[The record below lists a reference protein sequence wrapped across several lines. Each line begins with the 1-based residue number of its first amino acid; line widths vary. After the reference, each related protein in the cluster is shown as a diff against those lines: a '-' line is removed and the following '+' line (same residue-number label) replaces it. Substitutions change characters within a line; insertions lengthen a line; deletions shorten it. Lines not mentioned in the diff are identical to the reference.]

1 MRRDDDRYRTQVNLW
16 GSAAQERYRA
26 ARVGIFGVGGTGAAH
41 AQVLARAGVGHLR
54 FIDRDVVEFGDLHRT
69 QLYEEEDARIPTPK
83 VSAAARRLAAMNAA
97 IRIEPVVAMVRPENI
112 LALAADLDVLVD
124 GADNFALRYLL
135 NEVAVKTGRPL
146 VYEGAVATRGAAMAV
161 VPGIG
166 PCFKCLVPE
175 EPAPGA
181 APTCAQVGVSPAA
194 VAAAAA
200 AAAGLTLALLRG
212 EGAAVAG
219 RLFGFEDPGRGT
231 SMAVRRRSDCPCC
244 AGKEFP
250 HLEMPRP
257 PEPEVATICGGCAFE
272 IRPGAADYRFSL
284 SDLEARL
291 AGRYQLERR
300 GEILWVNAGEVTF
313 ILFDDGRALVYG
325 AADAARARALF
336 DKLIG
341 T

>member
-1 MRRDDDRYRTQVNLW
+1 MRVSNDKYRAQANLW
-16 GSAAQERYRA
+16 GPAAQARYRD
-26 ARVGIFGVGGTGAAH
+26 ARVGVFGVGGTGAAH
-41 AQVLARAGVGHLR
+41 AHLLARAGVGYLR
-54 FIDRDVVEFGDLHRT
+54 LVDRDVVEFGDLHRT
-69 QLYEEEDARIPTPK
+69 QLYDEEDARTPTPK
-83 VSAAARRLAAMNAA
+83 AAAAARRLAAVNGDV
-97 IRIEPVVAMVRPENI
+97 RLEPVVAMVRPDNV

-135 NEVAVKTGRPL
+135 NEVAVKTGTPL
-146 VYEGAVATRGAAMAV
+146 VYEGAVAARGAAMAV
-161 VPGIG
+161 VPGVG
-166 PCFKCLVPE
+166 PCLKCLLPE

-219 RLFGFEDPGRGT
+219 RLFGFDDPARAT
-231 SMAVRRRSDCPCC
+231 TIMVARRPDCPCC
-244 AGKEFP
+244 AGRGFP
-250 HLEMPRP
+250 HLEKPRP
-257 PEPEVATICGGCAFE
+257 PEPEVAVVCGGCAFE

-284 SDLEARL
+284 PDIETRL
-291 AGRYQLERR
+291 AGRYALERR
-300 GEILWVNAGEVTF
+300 GEILWVDAGEATF

-325 AADAARARALF
+325 AADAERARALF
-336 DKLIG
+336 DRLIG